1 MYPLLRDGDE
11 VAVDLSAFASRE
23 PAVGD
28 VVLARH
34 PFKTGIEIIK
44 RIVEVTDEGRLV
56 LHGDDALE
64 SQDSRGFG
72 PVSRDL
78 VLGLVRLP

>member
-1 MYPLLRDGDE
+1 MHPLLRDGD
-11 VAVDLSAFASRE
+11 VVTVDLAAFASRP

-34 PFKTGIEIIK
+34 PFKARVEIVK
-44 RIVEVTDEGRLV
+44 RVAEVTTDGRIV
-56 LHGDDALE
+56 LHGEDPLE

-72 PVSRDL
+72 PLDPSL
-78 VLGLVRLP
+78 ILGLVRLP